1 MPIQQLFLGAGGPKQ
16 KTYMEDVFS
25 TYVYK
30 GNESARAI
38 NNGIDLGK
46 GGLVWVKSR
55 NDTHDHQLVD
65 TARGAN
71 DIIKSNTTDAEATVS
86 NRITGFNGNGFN
98 LGSAGQVN
106 GTSAYDYSSWTFRK
120 AKGFFDVVTWT
131 GNGVDGRQ
139 IPHGL
144 SAIPGFIMVKRTSS
158 SEDWACYHK
167 ELPINYGV
175 ALNKT
180 DGASTVDW
188 WDNTRPTS
196 TAFTVSNSGRLNENN
211 ATYVGYVFAGG
222 EDQATSTARSV
233 DFDGGGDYLTIAN
246 HSDFDF
252 GTGAYTIEFWMRTTS
267 DDGCIFFN
275 SASTGN
281 WYGMRLCVSGGNIE
295 FNEQVNDQD
304 HVVSGGK
311 VSDGTWHH
319 IAVCRG
325 ASGDSSKIYVD
336 GTLKGTGQANRN
348 FDNNNTVHIGSR
360 EGGGAEYNGELSNL
374 RVVKGSAVYTSS
386 FRPSTVPLTN
396 ITNTVL
402 LCCNNSSTSGSSV
415 TPGTITANGN
425 PTASTDSPFDD
436 PAGFVFGEN
445 ADQSVI
451 ATGSYYGNGST
462 NGPEIFLG
470 WEPQF
475 LIIKGN
481 TDWHMVDNMRG
492 IVTNGTEP
500 RLFPN
505 GSGGE
510 AAQDIIDL
518 TPTGFKVTAASAWVN
533 ADNVRLI
540 YIAIRRPDGYC
551 GKPIEDATKYFAM
564 DTGSG
569 SSAGPE
575 YDSGFPV
582 DLAIHRTIASNSDWW
597 TSARLMQG
605 KHLETNNTLV
615 ESSSDAADYVFDYN
629 DGWYKNGYGSG
640 VQSWMWK
647 RHAGLDVM
655 TYKGDGA
662 SSRTFAHS
670 LGRTPEM
677 MWLRG
682 RGPNQANW
690 YVYHK
695 DLDTPNRRVLHLE
708 TNDAQSSATSGR
720 FNDTSPTATHFT
732 IGINSNNNNDKH
744 IVMLFAGID
753 NFSKIS
759 KYTGTGSS
767 GLSVTTGFQPRF
779 LIIKRIDTGG
789 TNWLVFD
796 NLRGFGSGNDSK
808 LSFNLQAAAVTNT
821 NFGAFT
827 STGFTINETYSEI
840 NNSGGTYVYYC
851 HA

>member
-1 MPIQQLFLGAGGPKQ
+1 
-16 KTYMEDVFS
+16 
-25 TYVYK
+25 
-30 GNESARAI
+30 
-38 NNGIDLGK
+38 
-46 GGLVWVKSR
+46 
-55 NDTHDHQLVD
+55 
-65 TARGAN
+65 
-71 DIIKSNTTDAEATVS
+71 
-86 NRITGFNGNGFN
+86 
-98 LGSAGQVN
+98 
-106 GTSAYDYSSWTFRK
+106 
-120 AKGFFDVVTWT
+120 
-131 GNGVDGRQ
+131 
-139 IPHGL
+139 
-144 SAIPGFIMVKRTSS
+144 
-158 SEDWACYHK
+158 
-167 ELPINYGV
+167 
-175 ALNKT
+175 
-180 DGASTVDW
+180 
-188 WDNTRPTS
+188 
-196 TAFTVSNSGRLNENN
+196 
-211 ATYVGYVFAGG
+211 
-222 EDQATSTARSV
+222 
-233 DFDGGGDYLTIAN
+233 
-246 HSDFDF
+246 
-252 GTGAYTIEFWMRTTS
+252 
-267 DDGCIFFN
+267 
-275 SASTGN
+275 
-281 WYGMRLCVSGGNIE
+281 
-295 FNEQVNDQD
+295 
-304 HVVSGGK
+304 
-311 VSDGTWHH
+311 
-319 IAVCRG
+319 
-325 ASGDSSKIYVD
+325 
-336 GTLKGTGQANRN
+336 
-348 FDNNNTVHIGSR
+348 
-360 EGGGAEYNGELSNL
+360 
-374 RVVKGSAVYTSS
+374 
-386 FRPSTVPLTN
+386 
-396 ITNTVL
+396 
-402 LCCNNSSTSGSSV
+402 
-415 TPGTITANGN
+415 
-425 PTASTDSPFDD
+425 
-436 PAGFVFGEN
+436 
-445 ADQSVI
+445 
-451 ATGSYYGNGST
+451 
-462 NGPEIFLG
+462 
-470 WEPQF
+470 
-475 LIIKGN
+475 
-481 TDWHMVDNMRG
+481 MVDNMRG

-796 NLRGFGSGNDSK
+796 SLRGFGSGNDSK